1 MGIREDYEVVSE
13 RYKIEFRDV
22 EHIAETIREIENFSF
37 EKQTDYEEKVFKKL
51 KEDLDQELRK
61 VDDELREKVKDELEE
76 ILKKYK
82 FI

>member
-13 RYKIEFRDV
+13 RYKIEFGDV

-37 EKQTDYEEKVFKKL
+37 KKQTDYEEKVFKKL

-61 VDDELREKVKDELEE
+61 VDDELREGVKDELEE